1 MVEQVTITQETNN
14 PTLEQQAQTLDANS
28 QAKQETQTNEI
39 STKPE
44 WLPEK
49 FSSVEELAK
58 AYKELEQKF
67 STKQEPKATKDLK
80 IDNQKS
86 SEPTNTFDKF
96 YNEFS
101 EKGSLSEK
109 SYGELEKLGLN
120 KQLVD
125 AYIAGQQALSERE
138 NASILS
144 SVGGEEKYKQ
154 MIDWSSKNLSEQEIN
169 TFNETLE
176 KGTLQQVQ
184 LAVAGINA
192 RFLADTKEPNLY
204 SGSKTA
210 SNVGYQSVAEML
222 ADINNP
228 KYKSDSAFRSSVE
241 QKVKFS
247 NVI

>member
-1 MVEQVTITQETNN
+1 MVEQVTITQETQN
-14 PTLEQQAQTLDANS
+14 PTLEQQAQTIDANS
-28 QAKQETQTNEI
+28 QSKSETQTNEI

-67 STKQEPKATKDLK
+67 SSKQEPKTTKDLK
-80 IDNQKS
+80 IENQKS
-86 SEPTNTFDKF
+86 VENKNTFDRF
-96 YNEFS
+96 YDEFA
-101 EKGSLSEK
+101 EAGNLSEK
-109 SYGELEKLGLN
+109 SYNDLEKMGLN

-125 AYIAGQQALSERE
+125 AYIAGQQALSDRE
-138 NASILS
+138 NASIMG
-144 SVGGEEKYKQ
+144 SVGGEDNYKQ
-154 MIDWSSKNLSEQEIN
+154 MIDWSSKNLSEEEIN
-169 TFNETLE
+169 TFNDTLE
-176 KGTLQQVQ
+176 TGTLQQVQ

-192 RFLADTKEPNLY
+192 RYLADIKEPNLY
-204 SGSKTA
+204 SGNRTV

-222 ADINNP
+222 TDINNP
-228 KYKSDSAFRSSVE
+228 KYKSDPAFRNSVE

>member
-1 MVEQVTITQETNN
+1 MVEQVTITQQTQN

-28 QAKQETQTNEI
+28 QSKPETQTNEI
-39 STKPE
+39 STNPE

-67 STKQEPKATKDLK
+67 SSKQEPKATKDLK
-80 IDNQKS
+80 IENQKPA
-86 SEPTNTFDKF
+86 ENTNTFDKF
-96 YNEFS
+96 YNEFA
-101 EKGSLSEK
+101 EAGSLSEK
-109 SYGELEKLGLN
+109 SYSELEKMGLN

-138 NASILS
+138 NASIMS
-144 SVGGEEKYKQ
+144 SVGGEDNYKQ
-154 MIDWSSKNLSEQEIN
+154 MLDWSSKNLSEQEIN

-192 RFLADTKEPNLY
+192 RFLANTKEPNLY
-204 SGSKTA
+204 SGSKTT
-210 SNVGYQSVAEML
+210 SNIGYQSVAEML
-222 ADINNP
+222 TDINNP
-228 KYKSDSAFRSSVE
+228 KYKSDQAFRNSVE